1 MKERCFSV
9 FRKLFKKKEKV
20 TDIVLTAPISGKML
34 ALENVPD
41 PVFAKKMMGDG
52 IAVDPVNGKVVS
64 PIDGKI
70 IQVFP
75 TKHAVGISTNNG
87 VEILIHIGLD
97 TVNLNGEGFTSHVNE
112 GDQVKQGELL
122 ISFEIDLV
130 REKAKSTVTPII
142 ITNTEDIAEIS
153 INDKDNVTAGLDEI
167 MIVKNNTQ

>member
-1 MKERCFSV
+1 M

-97 TVNLNGEGFTSHVNE
+97 TVNLNGEGFTAHVNE

-142 ITNTEDIAEIS
+142 ITNTEDMAEIS
-153 INDKDNVTAGLDEI
+153 FNDKDNVTAGLDEI

>member
-1 MKERCFSV
+1 M

-130 REKAKSTVTPII
+130 REKTKSTVTPII

>member
-1 MKERCFSV
+1 M
-9 FRKLFKKKEKV
+9 

>member
-1 MKERCFSV
+1 M
-9 FRKLFKKKEKV
+9 

-34 ALENVPD
+34 ALENVPY
-41 PVFAKKMMGDG
+41 PFFAKKMMGDG

-97 TVNLNGEGFTSHVNE
+97 TVNLNGEGFTAHVNE

-142 ITNTEDIAEIS
+142 ITNTEDMAEIS
-153 INDKDNVTAGLDEI
+153 FNDKDNVTAGLDEI

>member
-142 ITNTEDIAEIS
+142 ITNTEDMAEIS
-153 INDKDNVTAGLDEI
+153 FNDKDNVTAGLDEI

>member
-1 MKERCFSV
+1 M

>member
-142 ITNTEDIAEIS
+142 ITNTEDMAEIS

>member
-130 REKAKSTVTPII
+130 REKAKSAVTPII